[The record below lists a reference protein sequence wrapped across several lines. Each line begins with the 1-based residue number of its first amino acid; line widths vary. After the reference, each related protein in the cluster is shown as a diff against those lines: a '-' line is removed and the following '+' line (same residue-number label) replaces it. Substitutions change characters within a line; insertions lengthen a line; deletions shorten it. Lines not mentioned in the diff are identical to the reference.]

1 MFLLFLY
8 YCYLLC
14 LSNFLSVI
22 RITCH
27 GTLFIFLP
35 IDCPTYDGSA
45 NLISLFLFF
54 SFDAVDVRLADR
66 FSLLYF
72 NICCWLSCMIKGIFV
87 LKSNWSLLPFPLM
100 LCPTGFS
107 YSSREFPCF
116 CLFKSALLH
125 FFVKKKKKFML
136 YLALNELVSCFVAL
150 FCVHIKFHF
159 FMFSSCCLDFRRYI
173 TLFWCVFCLSWW

>member
-22 RITCH
+22 TITCH
-27 GTLFIFLP
+27 GPLFIFLP

-72 NICCWLSCMIKGIFV
+72 NICCWLSYMIKGIFV
-87 LKSNWSLLPFPLM
+87 LKSNWSLLPFSFM
-100 LCPTGFS
+100 LCLTGFS

-125 FFVKKKKKFML
+125 FFVQKKIKNL
-136 YLALNELVSCFVAL
+136 CF
-150 FCVHIKFHF
+150 
-159 FMFSSCCLDFRRYI
+159 
-173 TLFWCVFCLSWW
+173 TLL